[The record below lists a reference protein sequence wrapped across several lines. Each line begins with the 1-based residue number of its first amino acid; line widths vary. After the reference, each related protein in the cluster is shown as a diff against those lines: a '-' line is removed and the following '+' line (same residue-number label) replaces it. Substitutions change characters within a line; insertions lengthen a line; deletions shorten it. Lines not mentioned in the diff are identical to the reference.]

1 MEDSEIIR
9 LYCNRDEQAVEETE
23 KKYGSYCFS
32 IAKNILGKE
41 EDARECLKDMLPQT
55 LSTKSGQKMFH
66 RNLQKNISLKE

>member
-32 IAKNILGKE
+32 IAKNILGNE
-41 EDARECLKDMLPQT
+41 EDARECLKDVYYQLDDT
-55 LSTKSGQKMFH
+55 SGKKHNRYICGKRIRKQ
-66 RNLQKNISLKE
+66 